1 MRNEKGE
8 KMVVAYTNTI
18 RWDEEDWY
26 ILIGKFNIL
35 FLVIIKIL
43 VKLNLIFFH
52 NKIKLY
58 L

>member
-52 NKIKLY
+52 NKIKL
-58 L
+58 